1 MVPTI
6 RHSSSSRR
14 LLFVVRLLDT
24 AVHAFKLLLLLTDC
38 ARCVLAAAVVAA
50 ATTAAALALLVFFAY
65 SLNSSTEPVQPLPCP
80 RVNDV

>member
-6 RHSSSSRR
+6 RHSSSSRC

-38 ARCVLAAAVVAA
+38 ARCVPAAAVAAA
-50 ATTAAALALLVFFAY
+50 ATTAALALLVFFAY

>member
-38 ARCVLAAAVVAA
+38 TRCVPAAAVAAA
-50 ATTAAALALLVFFAY
+50 ATTAALALLVFFAY

>member
-6 RHSSSSRR
+6 RHSSSSRC

-38 ARCVLAAAVVAA
+38 ARSVPAAATAA
-50 ATTAAALALLVFFAY
+50 ATTAALALLVFFAY